1 MAVNELWYD
10 HDLNENMKVR
20 TIPSSIFMDDD
31 KANLVGVRVFNNG
44 QPYQLDGFCT
54 FNVLRADGST
64 VYGSGV
70 IEDNKAYAT
79 LPAAAYRV
87 PGRTVIFIRVR
98 ENDHTSVMLAISVIT
113 IRSRTDTII
122 DPEELIPSI
131 EEILEEYGKMVIA
144 CDECDAASLEAHTA
158 ADLANEKAA
167 LAQSKAEI
175 AQSKADLAQQ
185 KAEYADEKGQLAYE
199 AATIASAAS
208 ALAVRKAELADQ
220 KAALAQEK
228 ADLAQ
233 QRADEVV
240 AAGQAATSAANLAN
254 EKAGL
259 ADQKATAAN
268 NAAALANEKAELAN
282 TKAGLADT
290 AATNANEKASLAN
303 TKAELADQKAAL
315 AQEKADLAN
324 TKAELADEKATTA
337 NNAASAANTAA
348 GRANAASEKL
358 EGITADATTGTPS
371 TPADADVTI
380 VDGHYHLSIVV
391 PKGDTGT
398 NAAITNTTFQYQ
410 QSADGATVP
419 TGTWSD
425 ARPSP
430 TQGMYVWTKIHMV
443 WNNGQETDIY
453 TVGGRNGVDGLGSVV
468 SVDGISPGPDGNVVL
483 NLSQTYYTKNEVY
496 SKQETYAKTEVY
508 AKTETYTKQEVDQ
521 KIEDESFF
529 FVNESGQL
537 CQKVAETE
545 EEQEG

>member
-208 ALAVRKAELADQ
+208 ALAVR
-220 KAALAQEK
+220 
-228 ADLAQ
+228 
-233 QRADEVV
+233 
-240 AAGQAATSAANLAN
+240 
-254 EKAGL
+254 
-259 ADQKATAAN
+259 
-268 NAAALANEKAELAN
+268 
-282 TKAGLADT
+282 
-290 AATNANEKASLAN
+290 
-303 TKAELADQKAAL
+303 KAELADQKAAL